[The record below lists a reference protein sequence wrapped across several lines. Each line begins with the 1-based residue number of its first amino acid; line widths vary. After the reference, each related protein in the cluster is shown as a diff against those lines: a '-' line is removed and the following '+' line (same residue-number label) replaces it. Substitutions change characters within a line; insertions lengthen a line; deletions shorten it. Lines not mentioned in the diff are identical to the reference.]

1 MKNGHSRKPI
11 FVKTYLAVFV
21 CFSTKASPPTS
32 RWSQTSP
39 LRRSCRFVSRRGL
52 PEEIHSDKWEQLP
65 WRQEQP
71 DRPVPAPPVRDY
83 KVFHQLLLAG
93 PTSAMALHPRA
104 GIASQGGY
112 HTLAPSGKL
121 QLNLPSA
128 IFDALSAPR
137 DWTSRSSQQWQLK
150 SRPASIA
157 DPS

>member
-1 MKNGHSRKPI
+1 MPLPFIMKNGHSRKPI

-39 LRRSCRFVSRRGL
+39 RGVLAGSCLGEAFQRRFTLTNGSNFRGANNNL
-52 PEEIHSDKWEQLP
+52 IDL
-65 WRQEQP
+65 
-71 DRPVPAPPVRDY
+71 Y
-83 KVFHQLLLAG
+83 LLLQSETTKSSINSYLLAQRVQWHCI
-93 PTSAMALHPRA
+93 PERVLH
-104 GIASQGGY
+104 
-112 HTLAPSGKL
+112 LAPSGKL

-128 IFDALSAPR
+128 IFNALSAPR